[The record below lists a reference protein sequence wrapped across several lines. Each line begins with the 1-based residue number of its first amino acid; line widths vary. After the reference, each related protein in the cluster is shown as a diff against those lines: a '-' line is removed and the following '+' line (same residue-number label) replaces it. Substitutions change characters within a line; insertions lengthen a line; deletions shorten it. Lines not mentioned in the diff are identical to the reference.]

1 MFVSRLPLL
10 QITQPGVYPVLGP
23 AQADDG
29 LLLVGHGSYCAVSGT
44 EMAAIGRLVSAAR
57 PDLAVEVGYLEMSDP
72 PAGIALDRLVAR
84 GVKRITILPMM
95 LLAAGHSKS
104 DVPAVVLEA
113 RRRHP
118 HIPVVYGRPF
128 GVDHALCAIAHDN
141 IAQVGGT
148 GLPLL
153 VIARGTSDPD
163 ANGEAC
169 RASRL
174 LAEFQKAPFVV
185 TGFSGVTG
193 PRVPEALDM
202 CVRLGATKLTVFSW
216 FICNGKLV
224 QRILADER
232 AFAQERGIE
241 IVDAGYFGPDARLV
255 PVVLERYREA
265 NEGKVSMSCDTCAYR
280 LPFPGEQDRVGQ
292 PIGVGHS
299 HLALEHRTGAHS
311 HDHGAAHHDHR
322 PSDNAGRDPADHD
335 PADHDPA
342 GRDSADHDPAGRVG
356 RDPVD
361 REHGPDGRADR
372 EHAHP

>member
-1 MFVSRLPLL
+1 MYVSHLPML
-10 QITQPGVYPVLGP
+10 QITRPGQYPVLGP
-23 AQADDG
+23 DRADDG
-29 LLLVGHGSYCAVSGT
+29 LLLVGHGSYCAISGS
-44 EMAAIGRLVSAAR
+44 EMSTIARHVSATR
-57 PDLAVEVGYLEMSDP
+57 PDLAVELGYLEMSYP

-104 DVPAVVLEA
+104 DVPAVVVEA
-113 RRRHP
+113 RLKYP
-118 HIPVVYGRPF
+118 NVPIVYGRPF

-141 IAQVGGT
+141 LAAVGAS

-174 LAEFQKAPFVV
+174 VAEFEKAPFVI

-202 CVRLGATKLTVFSW
+202 CARLGATKLAVFSW

-232 AFAQERGIE
+232 AFAAERGIE
-241 IVDAGYFGPDARLV
+241 IVDAGYFGPDPRLV
-255 PVVLERYREA
+255 PIILERYREA
-265 NEGKVSMSCDTCAYR
+265 NEGKVMMSCDTCAYR
-280 LPFPGEQDRVGQ
+280 LPFPGEEDRVGQ

-299 HLALEHRTGAHS
+299 HLALEHRTSAHD
-311 HDHGAAHHDHR
+311 HDHGHGHDH
-322 PSDNAGRDPADHD
+322 S
-335 PADHDPA
+335 
-342 GRDSADHDPAGRVG
+342 
-356 RDPVD
+356 
-361 REHGPDGRADR
+361 HG
-372 EHAHP
+372 HTH

>member
-1 MFVSRLPLL
+1 MYVTTLPLL
-10 QITQPGVYPVLGP
+10 QISRPGWYPTLGP
-23 AQADDG
+23 AMAEDG

-44 EMAAIGRLVSAAR
+44 EMSAIGRLVADAM
-57 PDLAVEVGYLEMSDP
+57 PNVAVEVGYLEMSMP

-84 GVKRITILPMM
+84 GVKRVTILPMM

-104 DVPAVVLEA
+104 DVPAVVVEGRL
-113 RRRHP
+113 RHP
-118 HIPVVYGRPF
+118 GISIVYGRPF
-128 GVDHALCAIAHDN
+128 GVDHALCTIAHDN
-141 IAQVGGT
+141 IAQAGGT

-224 QRILADER
+224 QRIVADER
-232 AFAQERGIE
+232 AFAAERGIE
-241 IVDAGYFGPDARLV
+241 IIDAGYFGPDARLV
-255 PVVLERYREA
+255 PIILERYREA
-265 NEGKVSMSCDTCAYR
+265 RAGKVTMSCDTCAYR
-280 LPFPGEQDRVGQ
+280 LPFPGEEDRVGQ

-299 HLALEHRTGAHS
+299 HLAFEHRTGHAHDHADHGHGHS
-311 HDHGAAHHDHR
+311 HASEHDDHGHAHHPHEDH
-322 PSDNAGRDPADHD
+322 
-335 PADHDPA
+335 
-342 GRDSADHDPAGRVG
+342 
-356 RDPVD
+356 
-361 REHGPDGRADR
+361 EHP
-372 EHAHP
+372 HQVV

>member
-1 MFVSRLPLL
+1 MFVSQLPLL
-10 QITQPGVYPVLGP
+10 QVTRPGTYPVLGP
-23 AQADDG
+23 SRADDG

-44 EMAAIGRLVSAAR
+44 EMAAIGRLTSVAR

-72 PAGIALDRLVAR
+72 PAGVALDRLVAR

-113 RRRHP
+113 RRRYP
-118 HIPVVYGRPF
+118 QIPVVYGRPF

-202 CVRLGATKLTVFSW
+202 CARLGATKLTVFSW

-224 QRILADER
+224 QRILNDER
-232 AFAQERGIE
+232 AFAAERGIE
-241 IVDAGYFGPDARLV
+241 IVDAGYFGPDPRLV
-255 PVVLERYREA
+255 PVILERYREA

-280 LPFPGEQDRVGQ
+280 LPFPGEEDRVGQ

-299 HLALEHRTGAHS
+299 HLALEHRTGSHAHGDHGDHGDLS
-311 HDHGAAHHDHR
+311 HGDHATGGHDHGDHSHGDH
-322 PSDNAGRDPADHD
+322 SDHGDH
-335 PADHDPA
+335 
-342 GRDSADHDPAGRVG
+342 
-356 RDPVD
+356 
-361 REHGPDGRADR
+361 EHS
-372 EHAHP
+372 HS

>member
-1 MFVSRLPLL
+1 MLVSELPLL
-10 QITQPGVYPVLGP
+10 QITRPGQYRVLGP
-23 AQADDG
+23 ARASHG

-44 EMAAIGRLVSAAR
+44 EMSTIGRLVSEAR

-72 PAGIALDRLVAR
+72 PAGVALDRLVAR
-84 GVKRITILPMM
+84 GVQRITILPMM

-104 DVPAVVLEA
+104 DVPAVVVEA
-113 RRRHP
+113 RLRHP

-141 IAQVGGT
+141 IAQAGGT

-169 RASRL
+169 RAARL

-202 CVRLGATKLTVFSW
+202 CVRLGARRLTVFSW

-232 AFAQERGIE
+232 QFAAERGIE

-255 PVVLERYREA
+255 PVILERFREA

-280 LPFPGEQDRVGQ
+280 LPFPGEEDRVGQ

-299 HLALEHRTGAHS
+299 HLALEHRTGGVADHHS
-311 HDHGAAHHDHR
+311 HDHDHPHSHD
-322 PSDNAGRDPADHD
+322 
-335 PADHDPA
+335 
-342 GRDSADHDPAGRVG
+342 
-356 RDPVD
+356 
-361 REHGPDGRADR
+361 
-372 EHAHP
+372 HAHP

>member
-1 MFVSRLPLL
+1 MFVPHLPLL
-10 QITQPGVYPVLGP
+10 QITRPGYYPTLGP
-23 AQADDG
+23 ADATDG
-29 LLLVGHGSYCAVSGT
+29 LLLVGHGSYCHVSGS
-44 EMAAIGRLVSAAR
+44 EMAMIGRHVSAAR

-72 PAGIALDRLVAR
+72 PAGVAFDRLVAR

-104 DVPAVVLEA
+104 DVPAVVVEA
-113 RRRHP
+113 RLKYP
-118 HIPVVYGRPF
+118 NMPIVYGRPF

-148 GLPLL
+148 GNPLL

-174 LAEFQKAPFVV
+174 MAEFEKAPFVI

-202 CVRLGATKLTVFSW
+202 CAKLGATKLTVFSW

-232 AFAQERGIE
+232 AFAAERNIE
-241 IVDAGYFGPDARLV
+241 IIDAGYFGPDPRLV
-255 PVVLERYREA
+255 PVILERYREA
-265 NEGKVSMSCDTCAYR
+265 NEGKVTMSCDTCAYR
-280 LPFPGEQDRVGQ
+280 LPFPGEEDRVGQ

-299 HLALEHRTGAHS
+299 HLALEHRTGGHS
-311 HDHGAAHHDHR
+311 HDGHDGHDH
-322 PSDNAGRDPADHD
+322 D
-335 PADHDPA
+335 
-342 GRDSADHDPAGRVG
+342 
-356 RDPVD
+356 
-361 REHGPDGRADR
+361 
-372 EHAHP
+372 HAHDHAHGHSH

>member
-1 MFVSRLPLL
+1 MYVSHLPLL
-10 QITQPGVYPVLGP
+10 QITHPGQYPVLGP
-23 AQADDG
+23 DQADDG
-29 LLLVGHGSYCAVSGT
+29 LLLVGHGSNCAISGS
-44 EMAAIGRLVSAAR
+44 EMSTIARHVSATR
-57 PDLAVEVGYLEMSDP
+57 PDLAVELGYLEMSYP

-84 GVKRITILPMM
+84 GVQRITIMPMM

-104 DVPAVVLEA
+104 DVPAVVVEA
-113 RRRHP
+113 RLKYP
-118 HIPVVYGRPF
+118 NVPIVYGRPF

-141 IAQVGGT
+141 LAAVGAT

-174 LAEFQKAPFVV
+174 VAEFEKAPFVI

-202 CVRLGATKLTVFSW
+202 CARLGATKLAVFSW

-232 AFAQERGIE
+232 AFAAERGIE
-241 IVDAGYFGPDARLV
+241 IVDAGYFGPDPRLV
-255 PVVLERYREA
+255 PIILERYREA
-265 NEGKVSMSCDTCAYR
+265 NEGKVMMSCDTCAYR
-280 LPFPGEQDRVGQ
+280 LPFPGEEDRVGQ

-299 HLALEHRTGAHS
+299 HLALEHRTSGHDHGHS
-311 HDHGAAHHDHR
+311 HDH
-322 PSDNAGRDPADHD
+322 S
-335 PADHDPA
+335 
-342 GRDSADHDPAGRVG
+342 
-356 RDPVD
+356 
-361 REHGPDGRADR
+361 HG
-372 EHAHP
+372 HTH